1 MIDFGN
7 DEMMPH
13 FIYCYIYSFCFKQ
26 LKKLILSRM
35 KIYGIQSSILTG
47 LQMYRRELV
56 TKEKSK
62 EAYEGKLKNEYLWEN
77 YEGSI
82 NDDLESFFNNLQ
94 EISSLE
100 EIKGKKESLEEI
112 KGKKEEVRSF
122 FLPKLTKE
130 ELKQVEEKN
139 LEHMLSYTW
148 GFGADVDPEEMKE
161 SDSKDKYLHGYCYR
175 LTMVLNLDETY
186 SETSSESSYSITSES
201 PYETSAHSYSS
212 DQIVDQ
218 STRESDSNS
227 IVNST
232 VTQDGEISRNF
243 SQPNQIDNAL
253 CNDSNQALKRLV

>member
-62 EAYEGKLKNEYLWEN
+62 EAYEGKLKNEYLWEG

-94 EISSLE
+94 EISNLE
-100 EIKGKKESLEEI
+100 EIKA
-112 KGKKEEVRSF
+112 EEVESF

-130 ELKQVEEKN
+130 ELKLVEEKN
-139 LEHMLSYTW
+139 REHMMTYW
-148 GFGADVDPEEMKE
+148 YKWNADVDQEEMKK
-161 SDSKDKYLHGYCYR
+161 SDSKDKYVHTQCLRWTIHLEVSSAPNDYK
-175 LTMVLNLDETY
+175 VL
-186 SETSSESSYSITSES
+186 
-201 PYETSAHSYSS
+201 
-212 DQIVDQ
+212 
-218 STRESDSNS
+218 
-227 IVNST
+227 
-232 VTQDGEISRNF
+232 
-243 SQPNQIDNAL
+243 
-253 CNDSNQALKRLV
+253 